1 MEARPSARSLA
12 GRRRIVETAH
22 YINGAKVILFTP
34 IDERHRLTGNRRQI
48 VAGVLEG
55 PLAGL
60 AICRYDA
67 DGCYLFGCDTSW
79 CSITDTWHQT
89 VEEAMRQAEFEYEGV
104 TTTWQ
109 RHA

>member
-1 MEARPSARSLA
+1 
-12 GRRRIVETAH
+12 VKTAQ
-22 YINGAKVILFTP
+22 YINWAKVILFTP
-34 IDERHRLTGNRRQI
+34 IDERHRHTGKCRQI

-60 AICRYDA
+60 AICRYDHEE
-67 DGCYLFGCDTSW
+67 GCYLFGCDASW
-79 CSITDTWHQT
+79 RSVTDTWHQT
-89 VEEAMRQAEFEYEGV
+89 VEEAMRQAKFEYEGV